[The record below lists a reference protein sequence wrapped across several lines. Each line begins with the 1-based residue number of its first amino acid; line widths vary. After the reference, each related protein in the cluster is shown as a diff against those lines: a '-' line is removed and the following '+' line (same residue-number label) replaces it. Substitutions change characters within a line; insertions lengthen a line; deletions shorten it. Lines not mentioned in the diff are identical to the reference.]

1 MKNLPNHLAPF
12 LSGAL
17 IALLICCQLAFRDN
31 KQNNA
36 EAGIQNSFS
45 IIPDSIDFA
54 GEPVPLHRWDV
65 KERLDRELLINLQSR
80 YNVLMVTKLAG
91 RYFPVI
97 EERLKANG
105 VPNDFKYV
113 CAAESTL
120 VPNAVSKAGAVG
132 FWQFMPGTAPM
143 YDLKINQEV
152 DYRNDLI
159 RSTDAACQYFKQAY
173 ARFGS
178 WTAAAAS
185 YNCGMAGYGAQAG
198 FQQSMNYYDLLLPEE
213 TNRYIFRILTF
224 KHLLKNAKSLGL
236 ELPAKELYQPV
247 PYREVMVSSSIA
259 DLAAFAISQ
268 GTTYKELRL
277 LNPWLKGRSLTVSG
291 GASYVLKLPAAK

>member
-1 MKNLPNHLAPF
+1 MKNLPNHLAAL

-17 IALLICCQLAFRDN
+17 IALLICGQLAFRD
-31 KQNNA
+31 KEHGSA
-36 EAGIQNSFS
+36 EEKMQTGFS

-65 KERLDRELLINLQSR
+65 KERFDRELLINLENR

-97 EERLKANG
+97 EERLRANG

-120 VPNAVSKAGAVG
+120 IPNAISKAGAVG
-132 FWQFMPGTAPM
+132 FWQFMPGTAPS
-143 YDLKINQEV
+143 YDLKVNQEV

-159 RSTDAACQYFKQAY
+159 RATDAACLYFRQAY

-185 YNCGMAGYGAQAG
+185 YNCGMGGYGTQAN

-224 KHLLKNAKSLGL
+224 KHLLRNAKSLGL
-236 ELPAKELYQPV
+236 DLPAKEVYQPV
-247 PYREVMVSSSIA
+247 PYREIRVNSTIA
-259 DLAAFAISQ
+259 DLAAFAIAQ
-268 GTTYKELRL
+268 GTNYKELRL

-291 GASYVLKLPAAK
+291 GASYVLKLPVAK